1 MSKPPRPASQ
11 PAASWRGQRRADGP
25 GSNLAKSLVYWL
37 LGLVLLAVLA
47 VFLWPKYQPAAHI
60 LCLGVTSYDEQLPWR
75 TTFRQEDLRTLADL
89 QAPKIVQVAEQVGA
103 LRAEDLA
110 NLSSLGREASAAL
123 AHEDVLVCYLA
134 AHGVSLDG
142 TAYLVG
148 SDFNPREAESLSR
161 TGLCELEPFLK
172 QFAARPARLKLIVL
186 ESGGLLAD
194 PAAGMLANEFPLLL
208 EAEVKK
214 LPPESNVWVLCSH
227 GFLETSRVSYAGRY
241 SLFGRAVAEALRG
254 DADGILGEQDGRVQ
268 LNELAAYV
276 CWGVQRAT
284 QRLAGEDNSQT
295 PLLFAAG
302 RGRVAQLDADA
313 NTGAGQAIC
322 LVSPA
327 KQQPSPAKLDS
338 QRQTPPAQNQQEGPA
353 GGKHAAGAQG
363 KDSERSRQG
372 STRGGAGRGAAT
384 GKAAAQPAGGAAAQ
398 HTNVQDATPPAGQDA
413 PAVGEQPAAPG
424 STTAREPAPQPQAG
438 EPAARPD
445 AQRPTPPDPAPELW
459 DSIVGRGY
467 EPPWDPLQEDWLALD
482 YAPHQSRAILV
493 RLVREEWLL
502 RKARAQ
508 QLAEWSDRLA
518 RAQHEFLSPG
528 AGADLY
534 DDHPEVKRA
543 IKVRNRLLFW
553 LPAAI
558 RYFGSST
565 PPAELDEPLHAAL
578 DRLLPVAQERDASRF
593 ALVRL
598 LAALRPEESVD
609 AREWLENLASARRDA
624 EEALGRLEQAIADR
638 YKRALAKGERRLT
651 LSEELL
657 QFALLTSQQRAELW
671 QKLGG
676 SANSASARQADVEKK
691 AGSRK
696 ATRSSATP
704 ADVAAADSRA
714 ANAQEAHHGAKVTA
728 DKSVFKPLFGDAPQ
742 SARLPAGSV
751 NAARVW
757 NRLVQAAR
765 WETGCLW
772 CIALDEPRK
781 ELLELDQLL
790 ETCGLSQRGTNRLTS
805 EVRGRAAR
813 AGAKLAK
820 LYAGLPKHAR
830 NLLEQDSTAASR
842 AAELWFFLADDR
854 QAENLERE
862 VVARHPVTRPP
873 AFPLPRE
880 FSIELAKDLMAEG
893 LELEANVIRGRPR
906 QFRETMLAWRL
917 VSHAG
922 RARPDD
928 HLQFRVQFSAE
939 NFAISHQGQALAS
952 QQSRTWPGAAGEP
965 EPLAL
970 QVTPRFRPGQ
980 SATLTVEAILNGEGV
995 ARTVHRIEIPQRKPP
1010 RLLVRGGAGSQP
1022 DDLLL
1027 EAQQTAQGGQVL
1039 ELYPFASGETE
1050 FSLEVDP
1057 NGAAQELEYRLVL
1070 LPAPKIGE
1078 FRPDNWVWQAN
1089 DADLGIQLP
1098 HVGPLLMQLGMADGP
1113 KPLRFWPDPQPPP
1126 AADGAPPA
1134 APMEPQPRQIGGLL
1148 AVFYDKLW
1156 EDEVRVWIRF
1166 DPHPSRYLNDPEVVF
1181 DGPRGPG
1188 LLRVDATLR
1197 EPALLAA
1204 RDPQSQELIL
1214 ELLCDDPR
1222 ALREDVVKQLKDVI
1236 SPNRTTAVLQ
1246 LGLGWLSSNTEETP
1260 LFLSADGYPRAYA
1273 YRVQRRAGPFQKLRE
1288 EYRDVRLVQVGPPEA
1303 FAAPGQPPSSGG
1315 EPPKPATLELDTP
1328 DGQTYK
1334 PQYFKNTDLL
1344 VRVLADAPPNEFRSG
1359 RLHLEVG
1366 LAPGWAN
1373 ADPAAPKKFYA
1384 DRQVDLRLLP
1394 KARERLRVAVNVQD
1408 LLVALDH
1415 AAFRNSRASIV
1426 ARLVARDGTPQLSKW
1441 APVTF
1446 DEQAPMGQEIQ
1457 VSLRADEV
1465 RHGRDVRIAG
1475 IDVADISGRAT
1486 WWAGIDK
1493 NANGRLDPDE
1503 EQEGGQDGTLNLATG
1518 GLPNRNASY
1527 NVLVRVRDGA
1537 GNETPREEC
1546 GTARFKLTRVSEK

>member
-11 PAASWRGQRRADGP
+11 PAASWRGQRRAEAP

-37 LGLVLLAVLA
+37 LGLVLVAVLA
-47 VFLWPKYQPAAHI
+47 VFLWPKHQPAAYI
-60 LCLGVTSYDEQLPWR
+60 LCLGVTSYDEQVAWR

-110 NLSSLGREASAAL
+110 NLSSLGREANAAL
-123 AHEDVLVCYLA
+123 AHEDALVCYLA
-134 AHGVSLDG
+134 AHGISLDG

-148 SDFNPREAESLSR
+148 SDFNPREAEALSR
-161 TGLCELEPFLK
+161 AGLCELGPFLK
-172 QFAARPARLKLIVL
+172 QFVARPARLKLIVL

-208 EAEVKK
+208 EAEVKR

-227 GFLETSRVSYAGRY
+227 GFLETSSVSYAGRY

-254 DADGILGEQDGRVQ
+254 DADGILGANDGRVQ

-276 CWGVQRAT
+276 CWGVHRAT
-284 QRLAGEDNSQT
+284 QRLVGEDHSQT

-302 RGRVAQLDADA
+302 RGRVSQLDADTK
-313 NTGAGQAIC
+313 TGAGQTIC
-322 LVSPA
+322 FASPPKQTSPA
-327 KQQPSPAKLDS
+327 DPDRKSQSPQAQGKDQQSGS
-338 QRQTPPAQNQQEGPA
+338 A
-353 GGKHAAGAQG
+353 GSKHGAGAQG
-363 KDSERSRQG
+363 KDSVRSRQG
-372 STRGGAGRGAAT
+372 STKARSGQSEAGGKDAAQAAGRAAASETKAKASAQPDGPVEPAAAPAAT
-384 GKAAAQPAGGAAAQ
+384 
-398 HTNVQDATPPAGQDA
+398 
-413 PAVGEQPAAPG
+413 AVE
-424 STTAREPAPQPQAG
+424 EPAPQPRAR
-438 EPAARPD
+438 EPAS
-445 AQRPTPPDPAPELW
+445 PPDVKSPAASDQAAELW
-459 DSIVGRGY
+459 DSIVGSGFQ
-467 EPPWDPLQEDWLALD
+467 PPGDPLQEDWLALD

-502 RKARAQ
+502 RKAHAQ
-508 QLAEWSDRLA
+508 PLAEWSERLVRA
-518 RAQHEFLSPG
+518 RDEFLSPG

-553 LPAAI
+553 LPVAI
-558 RYFGSST
+558 RYFGPST

-578 DRLLPVAQERDASRF
+578 DRMVPVAQERDRSRF

-598 LAALRPEESVD
+598 LAALQPEETVD
-609 AREWLENLASARRDA
+609 AREWLENLGSARREA
-624 EEALGRLEQAIADR
+624 EEALRRLEQAIEDR
-638 YKRALAKGERRLT
+638 YKRAMAKSERRLT

-657 QFALLTSQQRAELW
+657 QCALLTFEQRAKLW
-671 QKLGG
+671 QRLGVG
-676 SANSASARQADVEKK
+676 ANSATGRK
-691 AGSRK
+691 AGLEGRDRGEAAPSG
-696 ATRSSATP
+696 ASP
-704 ADVAAADSRA
+704 ADGAGRDGRA
-714 ANAQEAHHGAKVTA
+714 ASSQDEQQVGALAAGTP
-728 DKSVFKPLFGDAPQ
+728 VFKPLFRDGPL
-742 SARLPAGSV
+742 SARLPAGAG
-751 NAARVW
+751 NAVRIW
-757 NRLVQAAR
+757 NRLLQAAR
-765 WETGCLW
+765 WEVGLLC
-772 CIALDEPRK
+772 CIAQDEPRK
-781 ELLELDQLL
+781 ALLELDQLL
-790 ETCGLSQRGTNRLTS
+790 ETCALSQRGSPRLTS

-813 AGAKLAK
+813 AGTTLAK
-820 LYAGLPKHAR
+820 LYAEVPKYAR
-830 NLLEQDSTAASR
+830 NLLEQEGVATSR
-842 AAELWFFLADDR
+842 AAELWLFLADDR

-862 VVARHPVTRPP
+862 VAARHPVTRPP

-893 LELEANVIRGRPR
+893 LELEGNVIRGRPR
-906 QFRETMLAWRL
+906 QFRDTLLAWRL
-917 VSHAG
+917 VSHSG

-928 HLQFRVQFSAE
+928 HLQFRLQFNTES
-939 NFAISHQGQALAS
+939 FAISHEGEALAA

-970 QVTPRFRPGQ
+970 QVAPRLRPGE
-980 SATLTVEAILNGEGV
+980 SATLTIEAILNGEGV
-995 ARTVHRIEIPQRKPP
+995 ARGVHRIEIPQRTPP
-1010 RLLVRGGAGSQP
+1010 RLLVRGGAGSEP
-1022 DDLLL
+1022 AELLL
-1027 EAQQTAQGGQVL
+1027 KSLQTAQVGQEL

-1050 FSLEVDP
+1050 FTLEIDP

-1070 LPAPKIGE
+1070 LPAAKIGE
-1078 FRPDNWVWQAN
+1078 FRSDNWVWQTS
-1089 DADLGIQLP
+1089 DADLGLAQP
-1098 HVGPLLMQLGMADGP
+1098 HVGPLSMPFDAADGP
-1113 KPLRFWPDPQPPP
+1113 KPLRFWPDLQPPP
-1126 AADGAPPA
+1126 AAEGATPA

-1181 DGPRGPG
+1181 DGPKGPG

-1197 EPALLAA
+1197 DPALLAA
-1204 RDPQSQELIL
+1204 RDPQAQDLVL

-1236 SPNRTTAVLQ
+1236 NPNRTTAVLQ

-1288 EYRDVRLVQVGPPEA
+1288 EYRDVRLLQVGPPEA
-1303 FAAPGQPPSSGG
+1303 FAAAGQPPPGGG
-1315 EPPKPATLELDTP
+1315 EPPKPIALELEMP
-1328 DGQTYK
+1328 GGQTYK

-1359 RLHLEVG
+1359 RLNLEVG

-1373 ADPAAPKKFYA
+1373 GDPASPKKFYT
-1384 DRQVDLRLLP
+1384 DRQINISLLP

-1408 LLVALDH
+1408 PLVSLDH
-1415 AAFRNSRASIV
+1415 SAFRNSRASIV
-1426 ARLVARDGTPQLSKW
+1426 ARLVTRDGTPQLSKW

-1446 DEQAPMGQEIQ
+1446 DEQAPTGQEIQ
-1457 VSLRADEV
+1457 VSLRSEEV
-1465 RHGRDVRIAG
+1465 RHGRDVRITG

-1537 GNETPREEC
+1537 GNETPRDEC